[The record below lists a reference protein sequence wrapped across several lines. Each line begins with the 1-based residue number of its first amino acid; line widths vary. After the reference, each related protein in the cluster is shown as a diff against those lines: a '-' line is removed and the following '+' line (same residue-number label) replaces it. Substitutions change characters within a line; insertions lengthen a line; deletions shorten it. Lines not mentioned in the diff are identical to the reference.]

1 MLIQELAH
9 QDRIKY
15 SRAV

>member
-1 MLIQELAH
+1 LIQELAH

-15 SRAV
+15 SRRV